1 MNAGE
6 GAAERVTV
14 TADDAT
20 LPAVE
25 GVAAILHAHGF
36 VVERRAFVAWRPR
49 GRAASC
55 CSP

>member
-1 MNAGE
+1 
-6 GAAERVTV
+6 V